1 MEADTTLLV
10 AKGITK
16 RFPGVLALSNVDFEC
31 EKGEVHALMGEN
43 GAGKS
48 TLSKIIAGV
57 YPPDEGTIY
66 LDGQEVHFQNTKQ
79 AISSGIS
86 IVSQEFN
93 LLPHLS
99 VAENVFLTDDFYYYK
114 RLRISNRKKMV
125 EESRKLLATF
135 GMEEFIDPYQKVESL
150 SVAQKQIVEIIK
162 AVSTKAKLVI
172 LDEPTAT
179 LSHKEVSS
187 LFRVIRQLKSEGMSF
202 IIVSHRINE
211 VYEISDRITVLRDG
225 KLVLLGAKTA
235 ELDQNDLIKNMVG
248 REINDLY
255 CCGTFQ
261 KQNLTGR
268 PIVMEVRNMTD
279 KRQYVKNISFDL
291 REGEILGI
299 SGLVG
304 AGRTELI
311 RCVFG
316 IDPRSSGTVK
326 VMGKEV
332 PPNSISASMR
342 NSMGF
347 VPDDRHQVLLQ
358 QVSVVKNICLAHHVL
373 SPGLFINQNKEDEQA
388 EEQVKK
394 LYIKVANLDHLV
406 CNLSGGNQQKV
417 LLGKWLMLNPKILFV
432 DEPTRGIDI
441 AAKCEIYAIMKQ
453 LAASGVSIVMV
464 SSEIPEILGVC
475 DRTLI
480 MRDGQ
485 LTANLD
491 IEDATEEKIGYYATL
506 GTIEEAV

>member
-1 MEADTTLLV
+1 
-10 AKGITK
+10 
-16 RFPGVLALSNVDFEC
+16 
-31 EKGEVHALMGEN
+31 
-43 GAGKS
+43 
-48 TLSKIIAGV
+48 
-57 YPPDEGTIY
+57 
-66 LDGQEVHFQNTKQ
+66 
-79 AISSGIS
+79 
-86 IVSQEFN
+86 
-93 LLPHLS
+93 
-99 VAENVFLTDDFYYYK
+99 
-114 RLRISNRKKMV
+114 
-125 EESRKLLATF
+125 
-135 GMEEFIDPYQKVESL
+135 
-150 SVAQKQIVEIIK
+150 
-162 AVSTKAKLVI
+162 
-172 LDEPTAT
+172 
-179 LSHKEVSS
+179 
-187 LFRVIRQLKSEGMSF
+187 
-202 IIVSHRINE
+202 
-211 VYEISDRITVLRDG
+211 
-225 KLVLLGAKTA
+225 
-235 ELDQNDLIKNMVG
+235 
-248 REINDLY
+248 
-255 CCGTFQ
+255 
-261 KQNLTGR
+261 
-268 PIVMEVRNMTD
+268 MTD

-316 IDPRSSGTVK
+316 IDSRSNGTVR

-342 NSMGF
+342 HCMGF

-373 SPGLFINQNKEDEQA
+373 SPGLFINKSKEDEQA
-388 EEQVKK
+388 EEQIKK

-453 LAASGVSIVMV
+453 LAASGISIVMV

-475 DRTLI
+475 DRTLV

-485 LTANLD
+485 LTANLE

-506 GTIEEAV
+506 GTVEEAV